1 MSATFDMP
9 HILTEHSHEPAAS
22 APRAS
27 RIAGVVLLSALLLM
41 AALGPVVSGHD
52 AISQQLDQ
60 VRQAPSATHWLGT
73 DHLGRDQFTRVAM
86 ALRVSLVGGLLTV
99 LVAAALGAG
108 LGLLAAWRQG
118 WTERMAV
125 VLADCAMAL
134 PGLLLVL
141 LIAAI
146 APGSFSALYLGLA
159 ATLWVEHFRLVRAM
173 SRRVL
178 ASPAVEAARLL
189 GFGPRYIIRTHLLPA
204 LLPMLTTVV
213 CFGVANAVLALAALG
228 LVGVGLQPPTAELG
242 VMLIDL
248 MPYYREAPWL
258 IASPMACL
266 VLLLAG
272 LVLLAGNKVAP

>member
-1 MSATFDMP
+1 MSATINMP
-9 HILTEHSHEPAAS
+9 HILTEPGSRRAAS
-22 APRAS
+22 APRAG
-27 RIAGVVLLSALLLM
+27 RVVGLVLLSALLLM

-60 VRQAPSATHWLGT
+60 VREAPSATHWLGT

-118 WTERMAV
+118 WTERVAV

-141 LIAAI
+141 LVAAI

-189 GFGPRYIIRTHLLPA
+189 GFGPRYILRTHLLPA

-266 VLLLAG
+266 VLLLTG
-272 LVLLAGNKVAP
+272 LVLLAGDKVAP

>member
-1 MSATFDMP
+1 MSATINMP
-9 HILTEHSHEPAAS
+9 HILTEPGSRRAAS
-22 APRAS
+22 APRAG
-27 RIAGVVLLSALLLM
+27 RVVGLVLLSALLLM

-60 VRQAPSATHWLGT
+60 VRQAPDATHWLGT

-108 LGLLAAWRQG
+108 LGLLAAWLQG
-118 WTERMAV
+118 WTERAAV

-141 LIAAI
+141 LVAAI

-189 GFGPRYIIRTHLLPA
+189 GFGPRYILRTHLLPA

>member
-9 HILTEHSHEPAAS
+9 NILTEHSHEPAAS
-22 APRAS
+22 APRAG

-118 WTERMAV
+118 WVERLAV

-141 LIAAI
+141 LVAAI

>member
-1 MSATFDMP
+1 MSATINMP
-9 HILTEHSHEPAAS
+9 HIVTEPGSSRAAS

-27 RIAGVVLLSALLLM
+27 RIAGLMLLSALLLM

-52 AISQQLDQ
+52 AISQQLGH
-60 VRQAPSATHWLGT
+60 VRQAPDATHWLGT

-99 LVAAALGAG
+99 LVATALGAG

-118 WTERMAV
+118 WTERAAV

-141 LIAAI
+141 LVAAI

-189 GFGPRYIIRTHLLPA
+189 GFGPRYILRTYLLPA

-272 LVLLAGNKVAP
+272 LVLLAGDKVAP

>member
-1 MSATFDMP
+1 MSATINMP
-9 HILTEHSHEPAAS
+9 NTLTEPGSRCAAS
-22 APRAS
+22 APRTS
-27 RIAGVVLLSALLLM
+27 RVVGLMLLSALLLM

-52 AISQQLDQ
+52 AISQQLGH
-60 VRQAPSATHWLGT
+60 VRQAPDATHWLGT
-73 DHLGRDQFTRVAM
+73 DHLGRDQFTRLAM

-118 WTERMAV
+118 WVERLAV
-125 VLADCAMAL
+125 MLADCAMAL

-141 LIAAI
+141 LVAAI

-189 GFGPRYIIRTHLLPA
+189 GFGPRYILRTHLLPA

-272 LVLLAGNKVAP
+272 LVLLAGDKVAP

>member
-9 HILTEHSHEPAAS
+9 NILTEHSHEPAAS
-22 APRAS
+22 APRAG

>member
-1 MSATFDMP
+1 MP
-9 HILTEHSHEPAAS
+9 SILTEHSHEPAAS

-27 RIAGVVLLSALLLM
+27 RIAGLVLLSALLMM

-159 ATLWVEHFRLVRAM
+159 ATLWVEHFRLVRVM

>member
-9 HILTEHSHEPAAS
+9 SILTEHSHEPAAS

-27 RIAGVVLLSALLLM
+27 RIAGLVLLSALLMM

-159 ATLWVEHFRLVRAM
+159 ATLWVEHFRLVRVM